1 VKFLEGQKNENKRD
15 YDERVKKLEQQI
27 ANLQDSRVQDKSQ
40 LDKIHNGSLREIETK
55 SRAKIQELNEA
66 LQKKT
71 YEFDALNKEKEIM
84 KSTMTDKFNASLN
97 EKTSYIREIEGK
109 LADLTDGKRRAE
121 EEAERYKT
129 ERDQR

>member
-1 VKFLEGQKNENKRD
+1 
-15 YDERVKKLEQQI
+15 
-27 ANLQDSRVQDKSQ
+27 
-40 LDKIHNGSLREIETK
+40 
-55 SRAKIQELNEA
+55 LNEA